1 MNMADVIESTADGD
15 CDISGAGGVGKPV
28 TASPR
33 SLARTRNTIQRFLE
47 NCPDDFTVFELK
59 RAFEEMMEF
68 EMRESAGAAH

>member
-15 CDISGAGGVGKPV
+15 CDVHGAGLGKPV

-33 SLARTRNTIQRFLE
+33 SLTRTRNTIQRFLE

-59 RAFEEMMEF
+59 RELEQLTEF
-68 EMRESAGAAH
+68 EMRESARAAH